1 MRDVGAR
8 GHDGARV
15 RHVDAH
21 DAVDPAGA
29 DGRDERRVAP
39 DLLRHREDLDAEP
52 IRLGAQRAGVRLHGV
67 EVEHVAAT
75 RNRSRLVERDRRLE
89 ERRVPAAE
97 QIEEHQVKT
106 TRGMHMPTFHMPMST
121 IS

>member
-1 MRDVGAR
+1 MGAR
-8 GHDGARV
+8 GHDGAGIG
-15 RHVDAH
+15 HVDAD

-29 DGRDERRVAP
+29 DGRDERGVAP

-52 IRLGAQRAGVRLHGV
+52 VGLAAQRAGVRLHRV
-67 EVEHVAAT
+67 EVEHVAAA
-75 RNRSRLVERDRRLE
+75 RDRSRLVERDRRLE
-89 ERRVPAAE
+89 ERRVPPAQ